1 MRGAFLPGG
10 VRVLGHQYVA
20 HGRLVADLARWDLHP
35 QATVTDRFPLAE
47 TGLAYAAS
55 DAGTGGKVA
64 VVMD

>member
-1 MRGAFLPGG
+1 MYGSW
-10 VRVLGHQYVA
+10 VA
-20 HGRLVADLARWDLHP
+20 STWRMAGLVAELARRDLHP
-35 QATVTDRFPLAE
+35 QVTVTDRFPLAE

>member
-10 VRVLGHQYVA
+10 VRVLGRQYVA
-20 HGRLVADLARWDLHP
+20 NGRVGGRIGPLGPAP
-35 QATVTDRFPLAE
+35 QVTVTDRFPLAE